1 MGYAEHRKVGDT
13 SLFMVSTG
21 LCRVNLSVDAAPVA
35 PVAPIV
41 APNSCSASI
50 VFSEELTGADLSY
63 EGGGGLEVG
72 EGC

>member
-1 MGYAEHRKVGDT
+1 MA
-13 SLFMVSTG
+13 STG
-21 LCRVNLSVDAAPVA
+21 LCSVNLSVDAASAA

-50 VFSEELTGADLSY
+50 VFSEELTGADPSN